1 MEIRRKK
8 KVRVCCVFH
17 ILRRQYNIDNIFPTI
32 FNIFLIYDCNYE
44 YSHSLKN
51 HKFTSI
57 FSLSLPLLPRFVT
70 VKSYQQVNDSLRKKL
85 EESNANI
92 SNADIDLIKNLV
104 IGYISAPNA
113 TAKNQILKLISTVLH
128 LNDAECIKIGL
139 KSAGLGAWFSGSND
153 SVNNNR
159 SLTEAFVAFLEKESE
174 PRVNA
179 NLLTIHE
186 TETATAVSRKSSTA
200 SSPSEAAASATA
212 ASNSPQVESGSSS
225 VTLNLNDN
233 ALLTP
238 YSNRNSSTILKD
250 LLHDT

>member
-1 MEIRRKK
+1 M
-8 KVRVCCVFH
+8 
-17 ILRRQYNIDNIFPTI
+17 
-32 FNIFLIYDCNYE
+32 
-44 YSHSLKN
+44 
-51 HKFTSI
+51 
-57 FSLSLPLLPRFVT
+57 
-70 VKSYQQVNDSLRKKL
+70 
-85 EESNANI
+85 EESNANL

-104 IGYISAPNA
+104 IGYLSAPNSN
-113 TAKNQILKLISTVLH
+113 AKTQILKLISTVLH
-128 LNDAECIKIGL
+128 LSDSECVKIGL
-139 KSAGLGAWFSGSND
+139 KSAGFGSWISQGSND
-153 SVNNNR
+153 TVNNNR

-186 TETATAVSRKSSTA
+186 TETTSAATRKSSTA
-200 SSPSEAAASATA
+200 S
-212 ASNSPQVESGSSS
+212 NPQEVSSTNPQEQIESGSSS